1 MVYPTGTVIFNVS
14 QIKNSQR
21 TGSSPDD
28 VHVPKL
34 WYYDKL
40 LFLEDQDFPRKSYSI
55 ESVLDNF
62 PFEHDNEVRKN
73 AIPYPCFVIIS
84 KLEIEIIIIII
95 IKNNN

>member
-84 KLEIEIIIIII
+84 KLEIEKIIIMI